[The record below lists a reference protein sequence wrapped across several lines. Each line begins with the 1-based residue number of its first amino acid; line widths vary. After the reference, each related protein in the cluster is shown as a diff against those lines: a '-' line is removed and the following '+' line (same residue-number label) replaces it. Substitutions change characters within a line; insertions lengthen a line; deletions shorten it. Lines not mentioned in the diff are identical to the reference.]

1 MEVFLCFIFFI
12 FGINAGMLIVL
23 IRYEKSGDYWIDNI
37 IFDSKEH
44 GAGFIHG
51 RIYLAVTDD
60 IVSFID
66 MRTNKEYMYDK
77 RSHSFKEYKDQK
89 EKLNIAINNRK
100 YDNLKRWKEEQE
112 EQQ

>member
-12 FGINAGMLIVL
+12 FGIIAGMLIVL

-37 IFDSKEH
+37 IFDSNEH

-51 RIYLAVTDD
+51 RIYLGVTDD

-66 MRTNKEYMYDK
+66 KKTNKEYMYDK
-77 RSHSFKEYKDQK
+77 RSHSFKECKDYK
-89 EKLNIAINNRK
+89 EKMNIAIENRK

-112 EQQ
+112 E